1 MTEGIAPRW
10 RRRKDAR
17 PGEIL
22 AAALAVFAECGY
34 AAARLDDIAARA
46 GVSKAA
52 LYLYFPTKADLFRAV
67 AGEAAGPNLALVQAA
82 ENYDGSFEHIVRV
95 LVPTLARGASNPSIG
110 ALIKIVIGESRNFPE
125 LARAWHDA
133 LVSQALGAMSGLIAK
148 AQARGEIKSGDARI
162 FAISLIS
169 PLLMAVIWRETF
181 TPVGAP
187 TFDLDL
193 VAAQHLE
200 TALGGMLCEPVA

>member
-1 MTEGIAPRW
+1 MAQAPAPRW

-17 PGEIL
+17 PAEIL

-34 AAARLDDIAARA
+34 AAARLDEIAARA

-67 AGEAAGPNLALVQAA
+67 AGEAVAPNLAIVQAA
-82 ENYDGSFEHIVRV
+82 QAYEGRFEDIVRI
-95 LVPTLARGASNPSIG
+95 LVPTLARAAANPAIG
-110 ALIKIVIGESRNFPE
+110 ALIKMVIGESRNFPE
-125 LARAWHDA
+125 LARAWHDD
-133 LVSQALGAMSGLIAK
+133 LVAQALGAMSSLIAK
-148 AQARGEIKSGDARI
+148 AQARGEIKHGDTRI
-162 FAISLIS
+162 FALSVIS
-169 PLLMAVIWRETF
+169 PILMGVIWRETF

-187 TFDLDL
+187 AFDLEA

-200 TALGGMLCEPVA
+200 TALGGMLRERSA